1 MSRRQKKK
9 QEKKRLAKIGI
20 LSQKEIQKQR
30 LKEAK
35 REARER
41 RKGIPTR
48 KEREKGIE
56 LAEKL
61 SDLFEND
68 TVEKTEVDN
77 KHEQRDI
84 TTETVCLNNIT
95 YEVTKEYF
103 ADSVGHYEFKVTPK
117 RGAELVVNSMVSDE
131 CVGKTTIMERG
142 INASSRYRF
151 FVVYPDNK

>member
-68 TVEKTEVDN
+68 TVETN
-77 KHEQRDI
+77 
-84 TTETVCLNNIT
+84 
-95 YEVTKEYF
+95 EVTNKKIYNYKYF
-103 ADSVGHYEFKVTPK
+103 ISKSGAQTPAQDGYTYIAHLFLLDDGSPADWEHTFTEDELNAGNGSGFTWA
-117 RGAELVVNSMVSDE
+117 RGNM
-131 CVGKTTIMERG
+131 
-142 INASSRYRF
+142 
-151 FVVYPDNK
+151 

>member
-35 REARER
+35 RAARER

-56 LAEKL
+56 LAENL

-68 TVEKTEVDN
+68 TVETN
-77 KHEQRDI
+77 
-84 TTETVCLNNIT
+84 
-95 YEVTKEYF
+95 EVTNKKKYNYSYF
-103 ADSVGHYEFKVTPK
+103 ISKQGAQTPAPDDYTYIAHLFLLDDGSPADWDHTFTEDELLSGNGHGFTWA
-117 RGAELVVNSMVSDE
+117 RGNM
-131 CVGKTTIMERG
+131 
-142 INASSRYRF
+142 
-151 FVVYPDNK
+151 

>member
-35 REARER
+35 RVAREL

-68 TVEKTEVDN
+68 TVETNEVNNKKIYNYKYFINKPGAQTPATDGYTYIAHLFLLDNGSPADWDNTFTED
-77 KHEQRDI
+77 ELLSGSGAGF
-84 TTETVCLNNIT
+84 TW
-95 YEVTKEYF
+95 
-103 ADSVGHYEFKVTPK
+103 A
-117 RGAELVVNSMVSDE
+117 RGNM
-131 CVGKTTIMERG
+131 
-142 INASSRYRF
+142 
-151 FVVYPDNK
+151 